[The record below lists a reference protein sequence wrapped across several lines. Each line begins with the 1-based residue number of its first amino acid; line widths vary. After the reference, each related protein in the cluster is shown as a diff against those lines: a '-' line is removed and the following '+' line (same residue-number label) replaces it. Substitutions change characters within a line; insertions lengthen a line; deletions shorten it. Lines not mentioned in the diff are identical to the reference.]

1 MKLLGSILVVIAC
14 AYVGFSRAA
23 GILAEEKQLQQLVF
37 ALEFM
42 EQELSFRMPPLQE
55 LCLAACDSCTGP
67 VQNVLRSLGQ
77 ALSLQAQPDA
87 ALCMAEALETQHL
100 AGSAKRNMNLLGV
113 SLGRFDLQGQLSGL
127 AAVKELTQRDILSL
141 QEGKHERIR
150 SCRTLALCAG
160 AALVILLI

>member
-1 MKLLGSILVVIAC
+1 MKLLGSILVILAC
-14 AYVGFSRAA
+14 GYVGFSQAA
-23 GILAEEKQLQQLVF
+23 GILAEERQLQQLIL

-42 EQELSFRMPPLQE
+42 EKELNFRMPPLQE
-55 LCLAACDSCTGP
+55 LCSAACDSCTGP
-67 VQNVLRSLGQ
+67 IQNVLRSMGQ

-87 ALCMAEALETQHL
+87 ALCMAEASEAHRL
-100 AGSAKRNMNLLGV
+100 AGSTKRNLKLLGI

-127 AAVKELTQRDILSL
+127 DAVQQLVRRDLRDL